1 MNATIFYYRMKQEPW
16 IDEFLTANERE
27 YQIQIFI
34 RVHWRLFAVLLA
46 RLYPIEID
54 FDDSKWWC
62 PPRSGCF
69 FLISLTLTTDY
80 TMLKIAMLHIV
91 LMA

>member
-1 MNATIFYYRMKQEPW
+1 MNANK
-16 IDEFLTANERE
+16 RE

-34 RVHWRLFAVLLA
+34 RVHWRLFAVLLV

-62 PPRSGCF
+62 SPSSA
-69 FLISLTLTTDY
+69 LIDANQALIGGWISVCDFQDTF
-80 TMLKIAMLHIV
+80 K
-91 LMA
+91 

>member
-1 MNATIFYYRMKQEPW
+1 MNANKRK
-16 IDEFLTANERE
+16 

-34 RVHWRLFAVLLA
+34 RVHWRLFAVLLV

-62 PPRSGCF
+62 SPRSVSNHVNNRI
-69 FLISLTLTTDY
+69 FLATEWFAAQRPDFSGQ
-80 TMLKIAMLHIV
+80 LKPCDRGD
-91 LMA
+91 

>member
-1 MNATIFYYRMKQEPW
+1 MNATIFYYLTKQESW
-16 IDEFLTANERE
+16 IDEFLTANERK

-34 RVHWRLFAVLLA
+34 RVHWRLFAVLLV

-62 PPRSGCF
+62 SPRSV
-69 FLISLTLTTDY
+69 LIPAGKKAKSVR
-80 TMLKIAMLHIV
+80 AN
-91 LMA
+91 

>member
-1 MNATIFYYRMKQEPW
+1 MNANK
-16 IDEFLTANERE
+16 RE

-34 RVHWRLFAVLLA
+34 RVHWRLFAVLLV

-62 PPRSGCF
+62 SPRSVSEALLPSPSPQKFGV
-69 FLISLTLTTDY
+69 SL
-80 TMLKIAMLHIV
+80 V
-91 LMA
+91 LVKCVLGRIFGERGASDGELLFAFSF